1 MSNLLEQAKTASQE
15 KNWSLVNQYLQQFLL
30 ASQKTCVDWLE
41 NADLDVV
48 LDLAITVLKNGD
60 FQERW
65 DIYKLFKQ
73 IGKPAIAPLIEMVQ
87 DEDLDLER
95 RWFVARILADFN
107 SEEVRE
113 ALKNIIISSE
123 AEDLQ
128 EIAAD
133 TLAVLG
139 DSAVDI
145 LTDLLTKADSRLLAT
160 KALAKINSPSTI
172 TPLLTVVKDGD
183 DEVRKNAISA
193 LSNYHDSRLPFVLI
207 SALKDTAA
215 KVRKEAVIGL
225 STYAN
230 LDEQLGVVEL
240 LQPLLWDINFEV
252 CQQVA
257 IAIGKIGTN
266 TAATALFELLQ
277 TTNVPVFLKLDAVRA
292 LSWVETQVSVEY
304 LQSLLE
310 DNLLVAVEYQPQ
322 IVNEIITALGK
333 IERQEL
339 KPKATEIL
347 IEFLRSNNSVLE
359 SVRVKNSLVL
369 ALGYL
374 GDIRALDYLIQLL
387 EENDASVRLHCI
399 AALKQL
405 DSERAYQQL
414 IYLSQKANIKSELKT
429 GIATAIAEWNY

>member
-1 MSNLLEQAKTASQE
+1 MSNILEQAKIASQE
-15 KNWSLVNQYLQQFLL
+15 KNWSLVNQYLQKFFL
-30 ASQKTCVDWLE
+30 ASQNTHVDVLE
-41 NADLDVV
+41 NADLDVA

-60 FQERW
+60 FQEKW

-73 IGKPAIAPLIEMVQ
+73 IGKPAIAPLIEIIQ
-87 DEDLDLER
+87 DENLDLEK

-107 SEEVRE
+107 SDEVRE
-113 ALKNIIISSE
+113 VLKNIIISSE
-123 AEDLQ
+123 TEDLQ

-145 LTDLLTKADSRLLAT
+145 LTDLLANPDSRLLAT

-172 TPLLTVVKDGD
+172 TPLLNLVKDGN
-183 DEVRKNAISA
+183 DEVRKTAITA
-193 LSNYHDSRLPFVLI
+193 LSNYHDSRLLFVLI
-207 SALKDTAA
+207 SALKDTVAQ
-215 KVRKEAVIGL
+215 VRKEAVIGL
-225 STYAN
+225 SAYAN
-230 LDEQLGVVEL
+230 LHQELGLVEL

-257 IAIGKIGTN
+257 LAMGKIGTN
-266 TAATALFELLQ
+266 TAATALFELLK
-277 TTNVPVFLKLDAVRA
+277 TTTVPVFLKLDAVRA
-292 LSWVETQVSVEY
+292 LGWVETQVSVEY
-304 LQSLLE
+304 LQSLLG
-310 DNLLVAVEYQPQ
+310 DNCLVAVEHQPQ
-322 IVNEIITALGK
+322 IVNEIITVLGK

-359 SVRVKNSLVL
+359 SVRVKNSLIL

-374 GDIRALDYLIQLL
+374 GDICALDYLIQLL
-387 EENDASVRLHCI
+387 EEDDASVRLHCI

-405 DSERAYQQL
+405 DPEIAYQQL
-414 IYLSQKANIKSELKT
+414 IYLSQKSNIKSELKT
-429 GIATAIAEWNY
+429 GISTAIAEWNY